1 MVYYL
6 IICRSLTYAQ
16 KTAAAL
22 ERAAIT
28 AHIMRSPKS
37 IAGEGCSHA
46 VKISQRRLADA
57 LVVLRRVGLPP
68 SRVYITQGD
77 CSYKEVE
84 LF

>member
-1 MVYYL
+1 MKKPL
-6 IICRSLTYAQ
+6 
-16 KTAAAL
+16 
-22 ERAAIT
+22 
-28 AHIMRSPKS
+28 
-37 IAGEGCSHA
+37 AGEGCSHA

-77 CSYKEVE
+77 GSYKEVE